1 MAAAETVERIKGPYE
16 LIVSLRDDDVE
27 AAVEQLRSLN
37 GVTRVLVLFPSR
49 SR

>member
-16 LIVSLRDDDVE
+16 LIVSLRDDVE
-27 AAVEQLRSLN
+27 AAVEQLRSLD